1 MISETICL
9 PFSMSFD
16 NYLLS
21 CNEKVRVSRV
31 GRNIDE
37 QTQRVEERDDSDGGR
52 SGPAETLN

>member
-1 MISETICL
+1 MISETISL
-9 PFSMSFD
+9 PFSMSFN

-37 QTQRVEERDDSDGGR
+37 QTQRVEEIDDSDGGR
-52 SGPAETLN
+52 SCAAETLN

>member
-1 MISETICL
+1 
-9 PFSMSFD
+9 MSFD